1 MTERKWNVDENF
13 NVWEIQPTR
22 ETTISSSMIK
32 EDLEK
37 VTANGLSVMEEMGI
51 KITPKKRFNIVKSKL
66 IEKAHVVEDEKK
78 QFTFPTLVG
87 DKRGLIAY
95 EKALN
100 KLSEENEQLQERND
114 RQRKRLDN
122 LYQLILNRDYT
133 GQEEL
138 IKELEECEQLLQEE
152 NKLYCR

>member
-1 MTERKWNVDENF
+1 MIQMNEQF

-22 ETTISSSMIK
+22 ETTTSSSMIK
-32 EDLEK
+32 EDLEE

-66 IEKAHVVEDEKK
+66 VENAHFIEDGKK

-87 DKRGLIAY
+87 DNRGLIAY

-100 KLSEENEQLQERND
+100 KLSEENELLNKELKTLWKYLKPFN
-114 RQRKRLDN
+114 N
-122 LYQLILNRDYT
+122 LARDYHLT
-133 GQEEL
+133 Y
-138 IKELEECEQLLQEE
+138 EQLYEITSE
-152 NKLYCR
+152 AIEKGDVE